1 MVPDNRTLTHA
12 GLKRQKTETIQERC
26 SIIKKYQK
34 SDHYDKKLLPV
45 RFQEYIETQELFNNK
60 YFRTI
65 NKSGRM
71 HAYYFS
77 SPGSTFL

>member
-1 MVPDNRTLTHA
+1 LIEKYKNPDYH
-12 GLKRQKTETIQERC
+12 
-26 SIIKKYQK
+26 
-34 SDHYDKKLLPV
+34 DKKLLSYSV
-45 RFQEYIETQELFNNK
+45 QEYIETQELFNNQ

-65 NKSGRM
+65 NKFGRM

>member
-1 MVPDNRTLTHA
+1 LIEKYKNPDYH
-12 GLKRQKTETIQERC
+12 
-26 SIIKKYQK
+26 
-34 SDHYDKKLLPV
+34 DKKLLSYSI
-45 RFQEYIETQELFNNK
+45 QEYIETQELFNNQ

-65 NKSGRM
+65 NKFGRM